1 VALTRDEIAESAPA
15 FLYWKAAQMG
25 DAPESVKAPTG
36 WAIGLR
42 VTRPDDDRSGT
53 IVGIDRQIK
62 VKWDNGRTSYYPRSM
77 PGIQIAEK

>member
-1 VALTRDEIAESAPA
+1 MV
-15 FLYWKAAQMG
+15 
-25 DAPESVKAPTG
+25 DATESVKAPAG

-62 VKWDNGRTSYYPRSM
+62 VKWDNGRTSYYNFYRLTNVRLEFS
-77 PGIQIAEK
+77 E